1 MNITSEVNLVVG
13 RSRRRS
19 GVGVRALQLPDL
31 AAPYTVASIYHISF
45 AGGCEFVLPHQ
56 AVAAIQAEWLPA
68 SSPAH
73 FFKDCVAR

>member
-31 AAPYTVASIYHISF
+31 AAPCSVASAYHISVARDYEFALPHPTVASIR
-45 AGGCEFVLPHQ
+45 AQ
-56 AVAAIQAEWLPA
+56 
-68 SSPAH
+68 
-73 FFKDCVAR
+73 